1 MIKVSYVIQN
11 LIDIN
16 SFWDGN
22 KFTHIL
28 NAEYY
33 ENEYEAISILR
44 NIDTIVPL
52 AIVKIYV
59 NVNE

>member
-11 LIDIN
+11 VLDIN

-28 NAEYY
+28 DAEYY
-33 ENEYEAISILR
+33 ENEYEATSILK
-44 NIDTIVPL
+44 NINTIVPL
-52 AIVKIYV
+52 AIVKVYV
-59 NVNE
+59 NSNE